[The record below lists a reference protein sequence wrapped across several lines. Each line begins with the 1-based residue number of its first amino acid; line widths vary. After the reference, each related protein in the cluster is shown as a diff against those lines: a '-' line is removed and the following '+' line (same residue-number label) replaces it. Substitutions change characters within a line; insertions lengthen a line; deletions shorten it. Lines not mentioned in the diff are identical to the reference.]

1 MAGGHAFGA
10 AHPPPFAFTLL
21 RHDRGGTDVPTDA
34 PVVLVHGLGFVVRTR
49 LARRGLD
56 RPDRRRGSRR
66 DPRRHPRPRHR
77 GAPHDPAAYADLE
90 QSVGGALPDVPVDA
104 IGFSLGA
111 QLLLRLAAS
120 DPSRFRRLVVI
131 GAGANVFRTDST
143 EGLASAFE
151 TGAGDDEI
159 AARVF
164 VSLAAEAGNDP
175 LAMAACLRR
184 PPRPLTPDEVARV
197 TCPVLVILG
206 DKDFAG
212 PPDPLLDAL
221 PDARLVT
228 LRGIDHFQSPRDFAC
243 IDAALDFIGAAPG

>member
-1 MAGGHAFGA
+1 MANG
-10 AHPPPFAFTLL
+10 
-21 RHDRGGTDVPTDA
+21 
-34 PVVLVHGLGFVVRTR
+34 PVVLVHGLGSSFEHGWRAPGWID
-49 LARRGLD
+49 LLD
-56 RPDRRRGSRR
+56 DAGRPVIGVDILGHGRA
-66 DPRRHPRPRHR
+66 P
-77 GAPHDPAAYADLE
+77 APHDPAAYGDLE
-90 QSVGGALPDVPVDA
+90 AHVAAALPAQPVDA

-111 QLLLRLAAS
+111 QLILRLAAQ
-120 DPSRFRRLVVI
+120 DPHRFRRLVVI
-131 GAGANVFRTDST
+131 GAGANLFRADDT
-143 EGLASAFE
+143 EALAAAFE
-151 TGAGDDEI
+151 HGVDDANI

-184 PPRPLTPDEVARV
+184 PQRPFAAEELAAV

-212 PPDPLLDAL
+212 PADPLLAAL

-243 IDAALDFIGAAPG
+243 IDAALEFVDAAPR